1 MEESE
6 NCHCKDA
13 MFENLVVIGR
23 MNERIQ
29 LLRAEVERRGM
40 RWADAEVEE
49 RTMTDANGEGVNG
62 VGGSSSS
69 SGGGGGGGV
78 EMFVGGSAQ
87 RQAPRAPSG
96 TLTDEELRA
105 RLLERLGD
113 DDEAGEDDGVHL

>member
-1 MEESE
+1 
-6 NCHCKDA
+6 

-49 RTMTDANGEGVNG
+49 SAMTDVNGELVNG
-62 VGGSSSS
+62 A
-69 SGGGGGGGV
+69 SGDESHAGV
-78 EMFVGGSAQ
+78 SQ
-87 RQAPRAPSG
+87 SQAASAPSG
-96 TLTDEELRA
+96 RLTDEELRA

-113 DDEAGEDDGVHL
+113 DGGEEDEGVHL